1 MMLAFAP
8 ISALPLSALPSAG
21 NIIYLSIDTAYYIVN
36 MQTFGIGV
44 HEYKLLAWKSIVEP
58 QLADKSKLDTR
69 GIGWPSTFETNIT
82 G

>member
-1 MMLAFAP
+1 MLAFAP

-21 NIIYLSIDTAYYIVN
+21 NIIYLSIDTSYYNVN
-36 MQTFGIGV
+36 MQTFNIGV
-44 HEYKLLAWKSIVEP
+44 HEYKLLAWNSIVEP
-58 QLADKSKLDTR
+58 TISDKSKIDTR